1 MTQEDKD
8 TCKFFGAIGIY
19 AIVISSIIA
28 VASYSGEMK
37 EAKKNKV
44 VMQPKP
50 QTKDTS
56 SYHWSDEYTNVQL
69 REMCKDGT
77 LKLK

>member
-1 MTQEDKD
+1 
-8 TCKFFGAIGIY
+8 
-19 AIVISSIIA
+19 
-28 VASYSGEMK
+28 MK